1 MNDLSWKIQDVLA
14 DMIEEVEKKY
24 DNEVDISPMDFYGEE
39 FDTSLFY
46 DKGCDFNGE
55 KLDRIYIKYKGETV
69 YLDKVGDM
77 YELDGLFPVTHIEV
91 ISGALTIVIKYL
103 NKIEKVLKGRV
114 TMNKVNMDGIPL
126 RVLAEVNSSINNMA
140 KIGICA
146 ADVHVP
152 NQYLVK
158 VVKALKI
165 LGYEVKN
172 LGSNTNTDTTKLC
185 IDFNEPRNVNGDY
198 NLDCTVYI
206 DTAQNANDY
215 AKEHKKKMIR
225 LLRIIMRTKR
235 MKEKGCTLKEY
246 VDDVANIL
254 HETELWYLEHYHN
267 IYAHAVD
274 GGDTVIFELKDGED
288 E

>member
-1 MNDLSWKIQDVLA
+1 MS
-14 DMIEEVEKKY
+14 
-24 DNEVDISPMDFYGEE
+24 
-39 FDTSLFY
+39 
-46 DKGCDFNGE
+46 
-55 KLDRIYIKYKGETV
+55 
-69 YLDKVGDM
+69 
-77 YELDGLFPVTHIEV
+77 
-91 ISGALTIVIKYL
+91 
-103 NKIEKVLKGRV
+103 
-114 TMNKVNMDGIPL
+114 KVNMDNIPL
-126 RVLAEVNSSINNMA
+126 RVLAEVSSSINNMA

-158 VVKALKI
+158 VVEALKI
-165 LGYEVKN
+165 LGYEVEH

-185 IDFNEPRNVNGDY
+185 IDFNEPQTLLGNE
-198 NLDCTVYI
+198 NLDSAVWMTEAE
-206 DTAQNANDY
+206 DANNT
-215 AKEHKKKMIR
+215 AKEHKKKMIH
-225 LLRIIMRTKR
+225 LLRIIMRTKS
-235 MKEKGCTLKEY
+235 MKEKGYTLKEH

>member
-1 MNDLSWKIQDVLA
+1 
-14 DMIEEVEKKY
+14 
-24 DNEVDISPMDFYGEE
+24 
-39 FDTSLFY
+39 
-46 DKGCDFNGE
+46 
-55 KLDRIYIKYKGETV
+55 
-69 YLDKVGDM
+69 
-77 YELDGLFPVTHIEV
+77 
-91 ISGALTIVIKYL
+91 
-103 NKIEKVLKGRV
+103 
-114 TMNKVNMDGIPL
+114 MNKVNMDGIPL

-146 ADVHVP
+146 ADVHIP

-158 VVKALKI
+158 VMEALKI

-185 IDFNEPRNVNGDY
+185 IDFNEPPNLRENPFGNSS
-198 NLDCTVYI
+198 LDCAVWI
-206 DTAQNANDY
+206 IEAEHANDY
-215 AKEHKKKMIR
+215 AKEHKKKMIC

-246 VDDVANIL
+246 VDDIRNIL